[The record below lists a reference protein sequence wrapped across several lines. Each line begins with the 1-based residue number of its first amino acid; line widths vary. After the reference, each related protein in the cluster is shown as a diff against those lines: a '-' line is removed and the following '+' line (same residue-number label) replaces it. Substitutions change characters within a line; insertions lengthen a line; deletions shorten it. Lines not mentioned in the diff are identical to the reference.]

1 MTAGVREK
9 LRDVPGALPGPRWAR
24 PAGVLTALALLAG
37 VGYRIA
43 LLAFDAPP
51 TNSDEATMGL
61 AALHIARGQDFPVWF
76 YGQSYMGTLEAYLA
90 APVLAVT
97 GPSVF
102 GLRLVTVAL
111 YALFV
116 LLAWRLTLRLT
127 GDRWFALLLVVLLAF
142 GSDRIVKNQL
152 IAGGGYPEMNP
163 AGVAL
168 ALLTY
173 DLCTGR
179 PGHRLLRWTA
189 WGLLAGLMLW
199 VDPLVLPYVVGPGA
213 VLVAFRWRELR
224 GRAGAVLGIA
234 VLVGAA
240 PLLGHSLV
248 SGRNPLAAVL
258 AAASGGAGVPAGWAD
273 RLHGGLLLGAPL
285 GMGFCAPGNCATWQ
299 LWWAFALPVLLVVGA
314 VTAWR
319 APGVT
324 RGANRADRAPGGGS
338 DRADSTRGA
347 GAAGGPALGHLPFE
361 TNTNRPG
368 SAEGGAT
375 GGHVGAA
382 IRLALVAA
390 GVATLAAYTLSSSA
404 GRTPVESS
412 RYLSCLLISLP
423 ALLWPLWRAARK
435 LPPHRVPHD
444 PAVRPEPAASPIR
457 KSGRGVVARRET
469 AGLRSRIAALLA
481 AATLAA
487 TVAGSGYATYRAIGT
502 APAAR
507 AAEARHAELVAALRD
522 LGVRHVYG
530 GYWTCNRL
538 TFASGED
545 VVCAVVDDELRP
557 GFDRYAPY
565 RRAVAASAAPA
576 WVAPTGSPL
585 AARLDA
591 RMRGEPGTLD
601 LVTVDGYRIYLAHA

>member
-1 MTAGVREK
+1 MTAGVREE
-9 LRDVPGALPGPRWAR
+9 LRDVPGVLPGPRWAR
-24 PAGVLTALALLAG
+24 LAGVLTAVALLAG

-61 AALHIARGQDFPVWF
+61 AALHIARGQDFPIWF

-97 GPSVF
+97 GPSLF

-179 PGHRLLRWTA
+179 PGRRLPRWTA

-224 GRAGAVLGIA
+224 GRAGAVLGLS

-273 RLHGGLLLGAPL
+273 RLHGGLLLGPPL

-319 APGVT
+319 ALGVT
-324 RGANRADRAPGGGS
+324 RAERAPGGAANRAGRAR
-338 DRADSTRGA
+338 RAD
-347 GAAGGPALGHLPFE
+347 AAGGSDLESG

-368 SAEGGAT
+368 STEDGAT
-375 GGHVGAA
+375 EGRVGAA
-382 IRLALVAA
+382 IRLALLAA
-390 GVATLAAYTLSSSA
+390 AVATLAAYTLSSSA

-435 LPPHRVPHD
+435 LPLHPAQYD
-444 PAVRPEPAASPIR
+444 PAVRPENAAPPMRQATPHGTS
-457 KSGRGVVARRET
+457 
-469 AGLRSRIAALLA
+469 GLRSRTAALLA
-481 AATLAA
+481 AAVLAA
-487 TVAGSGYATYRAIGT
+487 TLAGSGYATYRAIGT

-507 AAEARHAELVAALRD
+507 AAEARHAELVTALRD

-585 AARLDA
+585 AARLDE
-591 RMRGEPGTLD
+591 RMRLEPGTLG
-601 LVTVDGYRIYLAHA
+601 LVTIGGYRIYLAHA